1 MKIRISDQSLR
12 VRLSGQEGLMLEKGN
27 ALSASLTFSAI
38 DQFIFEL
45 RTWNLTI
52 GEVHL
57 EKNKIIASIPATAA
71 ASLAHERGYCFTCEQ
86 LSDSEPALQLDIE
99 IDLEKT
105 TNS

>member
-12 VRLSGQEGLMLEKGN
+12 VRLSSKEALLLERGDELN
-27 ALSASLTFSAI
+27 ASLTFSAI
-38 DQFIFEL
+38 DQFVFEL

-71 ASLAHERGYCFTCEQ
+71 TSLAHERGYCFTCEQ
-86 LSDSEPALQLDIE
+86 LSDSKPALQLEIE

-105 TNS
+105 ANS